1 MGVNYTPS
9 LTNYS
14 GTRPFKFWCQKVL
27 PLVYDDSLSYYEL
40 LNKVVDYLNNVIADV
55 SAVEDNVDA
64 LLNAYNQLQDYVNE
78 YFDNLDVQNEIDN
91 KLDAMVLDGSFN
103 EIIDPVVIDAV
114 GDWLEENI
122 TATTPAV
129 DDTLSVEN
137 AAAEAKATGEA
148 IWHDKTHSS
157 NQPRVM
163 TRFTGGASIDNVL
176 NMPDW
181 SYFQQS
187 GTTLQSKLGSGFTD
201 TLTSSDYIIYRMS
214 YQSFGTSNGVF
225 LLTVLGGGSMWWGY
239 QTRVNDEYRIVW
251 TRIDARSVINNFA
264 DSYLY
269 RNRGEESN
277 THLLP
282 MLQIT
287 ANEFN
292 GYSKLTDMPSMSY
305 HSGIGSEIESIDSE
319 NIPDLANNISHY
331 IFRLTTT
338 INDTGSMFLL
348 STISG
353 SKIWVGYNL
362 SGSDTITWTCVYD
375 KNKSDS
381 MDTQISQLNS
391 ENTNRRFLYTY
402 TANDLIPGFWR
413 SSGMDSSIF
422 NHLPYVRVTPGERIY
437 MGFHVRD
444 NVGGIWADEN
454 FTRIGTI
461 VSADFTMYDYLLP
474 NASGDY
480 QSDSYSSVGSDYEEQ
495 NYRYA
500 PIYYLTVP
508 SGAHYVS
515 LNASTAAVQAYRQYI
530 ANFPVFAF
538 SDGSKIDLYPGDK
551 FYSQKKDKTLLVIGP
566 STVMIDRRRE
576 NWTQNEDDATYRFT
590 IGFQEYLIP
599 YYKEVFSLGYSGYGW
614 GNQEN
619 NSIYKELTDANID
632 WTEYDE
638 FLLMSSVNE
647 ITHTGIGDWGS
658 YESYPPYPN
667 GSVSAMS
674 FIARDIISAFAT
686 AEKDPPNIYITTG
699 VKGKRFA
706 DDEVRQNVPG
716 YASGT
721 TDRQLIEDQ
730 NTQIK
735 ELSDGI
741 SIKCIDLFVDSGEN
755 FYNFYYEDNP
765 FNGYTYDGTHWN
777 NVGSK
782 RIGEAIRRAII
793 GV

>member
-1 MGVNYTPS
+1 MGVNYSPVFS
-9 LTNYS
+9 AYS
-14 GTRPFKFWCQKVL
+14 GVAPFRYWCQKVL

-40 LNKVVDYLNNVIADV
+40 LNKVVDYLNNVISDV
-55 SAVEDNVDA
+55 SNVEANLDN
-64 LLNAYNQLQDYVNE
+64 LLSAYNQLQDYVNE
-78 YFDNLDVQNEIDN
+78 YFDNLDVQNEINN
-91 KLDAMVLDGSFN
+91 KLDEMVLDGSLN

-148 IWHDKTHSS
+148 IWHTKTHSS

-163 TRFTGGASIDNVL
+163 TRFTGGASISDVL
-176 NMPDW
+176 EMPDW
-181 SYFQQS
+181 SYFQQK

-201 TLTSSDYIIYRMS
+201 TLSGADYIIYRMS
-214 YQSFGTSNGVF
+214 YQNFGTTNGVF

-239 QTRVNDEYRIVW
+239 QTTVNEQYTIVW
-251 TRIDARSVINNFA
+251 TRIDARSVLNNFA

-269 RNRGEESN
+269 RNRGIESN
-277 THLLP
+277 AHLLP

-287 ANEFN
+287 TTEYN

-305 HSGIGSEIESIDSE
+305 HAAIGSEITAIDAE
-319 NIPDLANNISHY
+319 NIPELANNVTHY

-338 INDTGSMFLL
+338 INNSGSMFLL
-348 STISG
+348 STLSG

-362 SGSDTITWTCVYD
+362 NDSDTVTWICVYD
-375 KNKSDS
+375 KNKNDS
-381 MDTQISQLNS
+381 ETAQISQLNS
-391 ENTNRRFLYTY
+391 ENANRRFVYTF
-402 TANDLIPGFWR
+402 DESELITGFWDA
-413 SSGMDSSIF
+413 SGMANTFS
-422 NHLPYVRVTPGERIY
+422 HTPYIRVTPGERIY
-437 MGFHVRD
+437 TGFLVNQD
-444 NVGGIWADEN
+444 VSGIWADEN
-454 FTRIGTI
+454 FTRVGSILKSNYTK
-461 VSADFTMYDYLLP
+461 YDYELP
-474 NASGDY
+474 NGTGNHQSNTAS
-480 QSDSYSSVGSDYEEQ
+480 SIGSEYENQ

-500 PIYYLTVP
+500 PIYYITVP
-508 SGAHYVS
+508 SGAFYASFNANTLGTQYYRMYV
-515 LNASTAAVQAYRQYI
+515 
-530 ANFPVFAF
+530 ANFPIFYF
-538 SDGSKIDLYPGDK
+538 NDGSKLDLYPGDK
-551 FYSQKKDKTLLVIGP
+551 FYNEKKNKKLLVIGP

-576 NWTQNEDDATYRFT
+576 DWTQSEDSATYRFT
-590 IGFQEYLIP
+590 IGFQEYLVP

-619 NSIYKELTDANID
+619 HSIYKELTDANID
-632 WTEYDE
+632 WTDYDE

-686 AEKDPPNIYITTG
+686 AEKEPPNIYITTG

-755 FYNFYYEDNP
+755 FYNYYYEDNP

-782 RIGEAIRRAII
+782 RIGEAIRRAIV